1 MEQRGQQLTDQA
13 LPGNEVSAE
22 PSGPAPGLRESAE
35 LYRALFESIDEGF
48 CVVKVLF
55 DEKDRPVDYLF
66 VEANPAFARQTGL
79 AGAVGRTARELVPD
93 LDDFWFE
100 TYGKVART
108 GESVRFENHAPAMHR
123 WFDVY
128 CSRVG
133 AAEARKVAIVAKDVT
148 ERRRAEEALR
158 RSEALLRESETR
170 FRTFADTAP
179 AKLWVTEADAS
190 CSFLSRGWY
199 EFTGQTEET
208 GLGFGWLDAVHP
220 DDVARSRQV
229 FLEANA
235 KQEPFA
241 LEHRLRTK
249 DGEYRWVI
257 DSGRPRFG
265 PGGEFLG
272 YIGSVTDVHER
283 AEAEES
289 LRISRERLDLVVNS
303 GQFGLWYCDLPF
315 DKLDWNAKV
324 KEHFGLPADHDV
336 TIDTFFEQLHPDD
349 RERTR
354 QAIEKSIADR
364 TDYDIEYRTV
374 GLDGRERWIRAIGR
388 STYHDGKP
396 ARFDGITVDVTER
409 VRQEEELKQA
419 DRRKDEFLATLAH
432 ELRNPLAPLR
442 NGLQI
447 MRLAAHDP
455 VRVEQTRAMME
466 RQLGHMVRLIDDLL
480 DLSRISRGKIEL
492 RKERVEL
499 AEVAWQAVETS
510 RPALEEAGLE
520 LTLNLAPDPI
530 FVDADLTRMT
540 QVIANLLNNA
550 AKFTER
556 GGHVWLT
563 VERQGDQGVVSVRDD
578 GVGIPAH
585 QLARVFDMFTQVDQ
599 SLERTRGGLGIGLSL
614 VRGLVEMHGG
624 TVEARSEGRGL
635 GSELAVRLPVAAPPA
650 GEPRTEGTEAA
661 GPGNRHRVLVV
672 DDNRDAALTLAMMLE
687 LMGNETRTAHDGLE
701 ALDVAAAFRP
711 DLILLDIGMPKL
723 NGYDTAR
730 LIRQKPWGRP
740 MMLVALTGWGQEED
754 RRSSMEA
761 GFDSHL
767 VKPIEPATLEALL
780 AGLSRS

>member
-1 MEQRGQQLTDQA
+1 MRA
-13 LPGNEVSAE
+13 ME
-22 PSGPAPGLRESAE
+22 PSSRPLRESAE

-48 CVVKVLF
+48 CVVKMLF
-55 DEKDRPVDYLF
+55 DDQERPVDYLF
-66 VEANPAFARQTGL
+66 VEANPAFSRQTGL

-93 LDDFWFE
+93 LDEFWFE
-100 TYGKVART
+100 TYGKVALT
-108 GESVRFENHAPAMHR
+108 GESVRFESHAPAMHR

-133 AAEARKVAIVAKDVT
+133 VPEARKVAIVFKDVT
-148 ERRRAEEALR
+148 ERRRADEALR
-158 RSEALLRESETR
+158 RSEALLRESEAR
-170 FRTFADTAP
+170 FRTFADIAP
-179 AKLWVTEADAS
+179 AKLWVTEPDAS

-220 DDVARSRQV
+220 DDAERSREV
-229 FLEANA
+229 FLKANA

-241 LEHRLRTK
+241 LEHRLRTAG
-249 DGEYRWVI
+249 GEYRWAI

-272 YIGSVTDVHER
+272 YIGSVIDIHER
-283 AEAEES
+283 TEAEES

-324 KEHFGLPADHDV
+324 KEHFGLPADHEV
-336 TIDTFFEQLHPDD
+336 TIDTFFERLHPDD

-364 TDYDIEYRTV
+364 ADYDIEYRTV

-388 STYHDGKP
+388 STYRDGKP

-409 VRQEEELKQA
+409 VRQEEALKEA

-447 MRLAAHDP
+447 LRMAAHDP
-455 VRVEQTRAMME
+455 DKMEKARAMME

-492 RKERVEL
+492 RRQRVDL
-499 AEVAWQAVETS
+499 AEVVWQAVETS
-510 RPALEEAGLE
+510 RPAIEEAGLE
-520 LTLNLAPDPI
+520 LSVDLAADPVL
-530 FVDADLTRMT
+530 VDADVTRMT
-540 QVIANLLNNA
+540 QVFANLLNNA

-563 VERQGDQGVVSVRDD
+563 MERQDGQAVVSIRDD
-578 GVGIPAH
+578 GIGIPAQ

-599 SLERTRGGLGIGLSL
+599 SLERSRGGLGIGLAL

-624 TVEARSEGRGL
+624 TVEARSEGRGR
-635 GSELAVRLPVAAPPA
+635 GTELIVRLAAAAPDA
-650 GEPRTEGTEAA
+650 GEGFTPSRA
-661 GPGNRHRVLVV
+661 GASP
-672 DDNRDAALTLAMMLE
+672 APTL
-687 LMGNETRTAHDGLE
+687 G
-701 ALDVAAAFRP
+701 V
-711 DLILLDIGMPKL
+711 
-723 NGYDTAR
+723 
-730 LIRQKPWGRP
+730 
-740 MMLVALTGWGQEED
+740 
-754 RRSSMEA
+754 
-761 GFDSHL
+761 
-767 VKPIEPATLEALL
+767 
-780 AGLSRS
+780 